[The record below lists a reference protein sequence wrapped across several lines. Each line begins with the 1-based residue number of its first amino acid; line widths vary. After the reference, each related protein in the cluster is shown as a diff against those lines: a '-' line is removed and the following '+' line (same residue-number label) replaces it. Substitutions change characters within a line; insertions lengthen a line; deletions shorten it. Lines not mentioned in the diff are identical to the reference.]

1 MFILM
6 IILAIVLILILI
18 YMIFDSKKYKFV
30 KKNKQ
35 SKDLL
40 FDVKLGLCE
49 MILVSTVLGVIGFVV
64 TWYFYKSI
72 LVSIISAAGFTYFI
86 KMYKVEKKNRLK
98 CQIID
103 EFINLNNLLLAEL
116 QTGISV
122 TLAYENLA
130 KNIEKS
136 DILKFPKLEP
146 EILMWINK
154 LNMGEDI
161 SVIINEFS
169 ERSKD
174 ANLMQFAN
182 MLSIATK
189 RGGDILSIIMN
200 INSVLNDERQM
211 LYDIEVLITEKKLEQ
226 RVLTVTPVF
235 ILIFLNYS
243 AYDFISPLYT
253 TVLGRITMSVL
264 LIVFI
269 ISFLWAKKI
278 TVIK

>member
-1 MFILM
+1 M